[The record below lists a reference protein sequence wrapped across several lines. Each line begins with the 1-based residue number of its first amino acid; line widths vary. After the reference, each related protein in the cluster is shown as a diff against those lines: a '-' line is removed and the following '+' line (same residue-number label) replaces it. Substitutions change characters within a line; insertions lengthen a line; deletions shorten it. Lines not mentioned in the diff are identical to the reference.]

1 MIKFILDGCDIQFIA
16 EAPADIT
23 LEQLL
28 KQCDKIK
35 PHWCACGIKSY
46 DFNYDFPA
54 ELRIDYDSI
63 VKLDSSASC
72 DIEGEYI
79 DDPSHPF
86 ADDVMM
92 GERKDDE

>member
-28 KQCDKIK
+28 RQCDKIK
-35 PHWCACGIKSY
+35 PHWCACGIRSY
-46 DFNYDFPA
+46 YFNLDMEP

-63 VKLDSSASC
+63 IKLDPSVSC
-72 DIEGEYI
+72 DIEGE
-79 DDPSHPF
+79 
-86 ADDVMM
+86 
-92 GERKDDE
+92 RKDNE

>member
-1 MIKFILDGCDIQFIA
+1 MIKFVLDGCDIQFIA

-35 PHWCACGIKSY
+35 PHFCACGIRSFYFDY
-46 DFNYDFPA
+46 DFKP

-63 VKLDSSASC
+63 VKLDPSVSC
-72 DIEGEYI
+72 DIVEGN
-79 DDPSHPF
+79 DDN
-86 ADDVMM
+86 V
-92 GERKDDE
+92 

>member
-28 KQCDKIK
+28 RQCDKIK
-35 PHWCACGIKSY
+35 PQWCACGIRSY
-46 DFNYDFPA
+46 YFNCDMEP

-63 VKLDSSASC
+63 IKLDPSVSC
-72 DIEGEYI
+72 DIEE
-79 DDPSHPF
+79 
-86 ADDVMM
+86 
-92 GERKDDE
+92 ERKDDE